1 MIKRNPSAKSIDRVE
16 YREGIRFEND
26 YLLDE
31 LVVVVAAGG
40 TCGKKKKREEK
51 KEKTM
56 RSLNA
61 RETARK
67 LLRNGSSAF
76 YRAGNASR
84 RGGGFQFTRT
94 RETLV
99 KLVQSRNERVPTR
112 CVTHRETM
120 HQRCFNAHDLTLRTL
135 GVYSHSCLI
144 YMREYKER

>member
-1 MIKRNPSAKSIDRVE
+1 MIEMNFKNEGKGKMIKRNPSAKSIDRVGIE
-16 YREGIRFEND
+16 REFASRTIISSMNSSP
-26 YLLDE
+26 
-31 LVVVVAAGG
+31 VVRVE
-40 TCGKKKKREEK
+40 KKEREEK
-51 KEKTM
+51 KKKTM

-120 HQRCFNAHDLTLRTL
+120 HQRCFTLTILHFE
-135 GVYSHSCLI
+135 HSASI
-144 YMREYKER
+144 ATRV